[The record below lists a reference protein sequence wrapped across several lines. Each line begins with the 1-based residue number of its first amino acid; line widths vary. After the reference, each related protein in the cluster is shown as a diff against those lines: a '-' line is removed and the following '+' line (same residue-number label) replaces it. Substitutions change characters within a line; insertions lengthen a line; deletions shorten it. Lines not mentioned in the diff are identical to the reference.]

1 MKRVIFFIGS
11 IVLSCHMQAQLKT
24 TPVCPEFSVDILAG
38 KINNLASTSTN
49 GEIKAKFPCFSSTEE
64 EATTAKCGASVFYKS
79 KDIYFFTARD
89 YVEIGPAF
97 KGKLTTPL
105 MGAARN
111 SLFKLLG
118 HPKIK
123 DVNWDAY
130 QTMYGILILY
140 FNKAGKVNKI
150 QMSTQS
156 AEMIK
161 LCE

>member
-1 MKRVIFFIGS
+1 MKRMIFFIGS
-11 IVLSCHMQAQLKT
+11 IVFSCHIQAQLKT
-24 TPVCPEFSVDILAG
+24 TPVCPEFSVDVLG
-38 KINNLASTSTN
+38 GRVNNLPITSTN
-49 GEIKAKFPCFSSTEE
+49 GEIKAKLPCFSSVEE
-64 EATTAKCGASVFYKS
+64 DNTNAKCGASVFYKT
-79 KDIYFFTARD
+79 KDIYFYTAKD

-105 MGAARN
+105 MGASRN

-130 QTMYGILILY
+130 QTRYGILILY
-140 FNKAGKVNKI
+140 FSKAGKINKI

-156 AEMIK
+156 AETIK

>member
-1 MKRVIFFIGS
+1 MKRMTLFISGIVFSYS
-11 IVLSCHMQAQLKT
+11 IHAQLKT
-24 TPVCPEFSVDILAG
+24 TPVCPEFSVDVLAG
-38 KINNLASTSTN
+38 KINNLAITSTN
-49 GEIKAKFPCFSSTEE
+49 GEIKAKFPCFSSAED
-64 EATTAKCGASVFYKS
+64 EATSAKCGASVFYKS

>member
-1 MKRVIFFIGS
+1 MKR
-11 IVLSCHMQAQLKT
+11 IVLFLSGISFVCCLHAQLKT
-24 TPVCPEFSVDILAG
+24 TPICPEFSVDVLGG
-38 KINNLASTSTN
+38 KINSLPITSTN
-49 GEIKAKFPCFSSTEE
+49 GQIKTKFPCFSSVEE
-64 EATTAKCGASVFYKS
+64 ETTTAKCGASVFYKT

-89 YVEIGPAF
+89 YVEIGAGF
-97 KGKLTTPL
+97 KGKLSVPL

-118 HPKIK
+118 YPKIK

-140 FNKAGKVNKI
+140 FNKAGKINKI